1 MVLYEKT
8 YFFLMF
14 LFFSFFYLVPQD
26 VQYIITEA
34 ELTELEK
41 ILQDLKMSNKT
52 LQTNSQSLTM
62 QVKRLKRMLKK
73 KEAILS
79 SLKESYKKYESE
91 AEGIIEA
98 QKTEIEA
105 KQKKISRLRKAV
117 IALSFLILFWIAL
130 IVIFKAKL
138 FKFF

>member
-1 MVLYEKT
+1 MKKYI
-8 YFFLMF
+8 FFLVFFF
-14 LFFSFFYLVPQD
+14 LSLLYLVPQD

-52 LQTNSQSLTM
+52 LQTDSQSLTM
-62 QVKRLKRMLKK
+62 QVKRLKRMLRR
-73 KEAILS
+73 KEVILN

-98 QKTEIEA
+98 QKAEIEA

>member
-1 MVLYEKT
+1 MKKYI
-8 YFFLMF
+8 FFLMF

-52 LQTNSQSLTM
+52 LQTDSQSLTM
-62 QVKRLKRMLKK
+62 KVKRLKRMLKK
-73 KEAILS
+73 KEVILN

-98 QKTEIEA
+98 QKAEIEA

>member
-1 MVLYEKT
+1 MKKYI
-8 YFFLMF
+8 FFLVFFF
-14 LFFSFFYLVPQD
+14 LSLFYLVPQD
-26 VQYIITEA
+26 AQYIITEE

-52 LQTNSQSLTM
+52 LQTNSTSLTM
-62 QVKRLKRMLKK
+62 QVKRLKRMLKR
-73 KEAILS
+73 KEVILN

-98 QKTEIEA
+98 QKAEIEA
-105 KQKKISRLRKAV
+105 KQKKISRLRKVV
-117 IALSFLILFWIAL
+117 IALSFLILFWITL

>member
-1 MVLYEKT
+1 MKKYI
-8 YFFLMF
+8 FFLVFFF
-14 LFFSFFYLVPQD
+14 LSLLYLVPQD

-52 LQTNSQSLTM
+52 LQTDSQNLTMM

-73 KEAILS
+73 KEVILN

-105 KQKKISRLRKAV
+105 KQKKISRLRKVV
-117 IALSFLILFWIAL
+117 IVLSFLILFWIAL

>member
-1 MVLYEKT
+1 MKKYI
-8 YFFLMF
+8 FFLMF

-52 LQTNSQSLTM
+52 LQTDSQSLTM
-62 QVKRLKRMLKK
+62 QVKRLKRMLKR
-73 KEAILS
+73 KEVILN

-98 QKTEIEA
+98 QKAEIEA
-105 KQKKISRLRKAV
+105 KQKKISRLRKVV

>member
-1 MVLYEKT
+1 MKKYI
-8 YFFLMF
+8 FFLVF
-14 LFFSFFYLVPQD
+14 FFFSLLYLVPQD
-26 VQYIITEA
+26 VQYIITEE

-41 ILQDLKMSNKT
+41 ILQDLKRSNKT
-52 LQTNSQSLTM
+52 LQTDSTNLTM
-62 QVKRLKRMLKK
+62 QVKRLKRVMKK
-73 KEAILS
+73 KEVTLN

-98 QKTEIEA
+98 QKAEIEA